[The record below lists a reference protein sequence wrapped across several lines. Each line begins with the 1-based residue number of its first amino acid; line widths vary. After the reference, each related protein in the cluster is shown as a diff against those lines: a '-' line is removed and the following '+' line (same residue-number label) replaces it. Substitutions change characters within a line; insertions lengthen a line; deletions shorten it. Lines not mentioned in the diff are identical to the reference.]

1 MVSTIS
7 KPDVTLQIIG
17 AQDLSDVADQKILL
31 IGQQTAA
38 TVTSG
43 DLVDNVLTL
52 DTDTLFGTR
61 SHVAGMV
68 RSARRVLDGIIPR
81 PQIDVIALDDDGGAT
96 AATAELDITTT
107 PATADGTLTLTIGS
121 AQDHVYSVD
130 VVSGDTATVVAAAFT
145 AVIALDLEA
154 PFTAADVTGTLTIT
168 AANGGTI
175 PNDWGIAV
183 DGEVAGLTLT
193 LTGWASGATDPV
205 LTTVFDPVT
214 DLHYQ
219 TVVWPEAYPEANV
232 ATFLDGRFNV
242 ANDVLDGV
250 AIIHKSDTLSNL
262 KALAV
267 PLNSQ
272 SIDIIGN
279 KPVNTAIYK
288 APAVFGIGD
297 NMAVEIA
304 AIRGARLT
312 TDAPVTAFVLASGSP
327 ADAFGG
333 IGLSS
338 KPYHNTT
345 LPFVAIP
352 RLGLYFSREDQDELN
367 SNGVS
372 TFGANRARTGTILS
386 TQVTTYLT
394 DGAGNPDT
402 SFKFLNTVD
411 QSSAIREFYFENL
424 KARYAQHRLTEG
436 ALIPGRAMANKASI
450 RTFCSQLYI
459 ALADEAITQ
468 SGQAALQD
476 YRDTLSVIVDLAAG
490 KVTIDQKPL
499 LVSQLR
505 VILGT
510 IQINFGS

>member
-43 DLVDNVLTL
+43 DLVENVLTL
-52 DTDTLFGTR
+52 DTDTLFGVR
-61 SHVAGMV
+61 SHIAGMV

-81 PQIDVIALDDDGGAT
+81 PQIDVIALDDNGGAT
-96 AATAELDITTT
+96 DAEAELDITST
-107 PATADGTLTLTIGS
+107 PASADGTLTLTIGS

-130 VVSGDTATVVAAAFT
+130 VVSGDTATEVAAAFS

-154 PFTAADVTGTLTIT
+154 PFTAADATGTLTIT

-175 PNDWGIAV
+175 PNDWGIAI
-183 DGEVAGLTLT
+183 DGEVAGLTLA
-193 LTGWASGATDPV
+193 LTGWASGATDPL
-205 LTTVFDPVT
+205 LTTVFDPVA
-214 DLHYQ
+214 DVRYQ
-219 TVVWPEAYPEANV
+219 TIVWPEAYPEADV
-232 ATFLDGRFNV
+232 ATFLDARFNV

-250 AIIHKSDTLSNL
+250 ALIHKSDTLANL

-272 SIDIIGN
+272 SINILGN
-279 KPVNTAIYK
+279 KPVDTTIYK

-297 NMAVEIA
+297 NMTAEIA

-312 TDAPVTAFVLASGSP
+312 TDAPVSAFVLASGSP

-424 KARYAQHRLTEG
+424 KARYAQHRLTDG
-436 ALIPGRAMANKASI
+436 ALVPRRAMANEASI
-450 RTFCSQLYI
+450 RAFCSELYI

-468 SGQAALQD
+468 AGQAALQD
-476 YRDTLSVIVDLAAG
+476 YRDTLSVILDLAAG

>member
-31 IGQQTAA
+31 IGQQSET
-38 TVTSG
+38 TIPGG
-43 DLVDNVLTL
+43 DLVENVLTL
-52 DTDTLFGTR
+52 DTDALFEPR
-61 SHVAGMV
+61 SHLAGMI
-68 RSARRVLDGIIPR
+68 RSARRVLDGIFPR
-81 PQIDVIALDDDGGAT
+81 PQIDVIALDDATGSTAT
-96 AATAELDITTT
+96 AILDITTG
-107 PATADGTLTLTIGS
+107 PAAADGTLILTIGS
-121 AQDHVYSVD
+121 AQDHVFSLD
-130 VVSGDTATVVAAAFT
+130 VLTGDTAEAVAIAFKDL
-145 AVIALDLEA
+145 IDLDLEA
-154 PFTAADVTGTLTIT
+154 PFLATEGTGTLLLT
-168 AANGGTI
+168 AANIGFI
-175 PNDWGIAV
+175 ASNWGIAI
-183 DGEVAGLTLT
+183 DGKVAGLTLVVGAFAGGT
-193 LTGWASGATDPV
+193 PNPDLTG
-205 LTTVFDPVT
+205 VFDPVE
-214 DLHYQ
+214 DIRYQ
-219 TVVWPEAYPEANV
+219 TIVWPEGYPEADV
-232 ATFLDGRFNV
+232 AAFLDGRFNV

-250 AIIHKSDTLSNL
+250 ALIHKSDTLANL
-262 KALAV
+262 KVLAV

-272 SIDIIGN
+272 SVNIIGN
-279 KPVNTAIYK
+279 KPIDTEFYK

-297 NMAVEIA
+297 NMASEIA

-312 TDAPVTAFVLASGSP
+312 TDAPITAFVLASGSP

-367 SNGVS
+367 SNGIS

-386 TQVTTYLT
+386 TQVTTFLT

-411 QSSAIREFYFENL
+411 QASAIREFYFENL
-424 KARYAQHRLTEG
+424 KARYAQHRLTDG
-436 ALIPGRAMANKASI
+436 ALVPRRAMANEASI
-450 RTFCSQLYI
+450 RSFCSELYI
-459 ALADEAITQ
+459 ALAAEAITQ
-468 SGQAALQD
+468 SGQAALRD
-476 YRDTLSVIVDLAAG
+476 YRDTLSVILDLAAG

>member
-17 AQDLSDVADQKILL
+17 AQDISDIAEQKINL
-31 IGQQTAA
+31 IGQQIAA

-43 DLVDNVLTL
+43 DLVENVLFL
-52 DTDTLFGTR
+52 DTDTLFGVR
-61 SHVAGMV
+61 SHIAGMI

-81 PQIDVIALDDDGGAT
+81 PQIDVIALDDNGGAT
-96 AATAELDITTT
+96 AATAILAI
-107 PATADGTLTLTIGS
+107 AAGVSTAAGTVTLTVGS
-121 AQDHVYSVD
+121 AQDHVFSVD
-130 VVSGDTATVVAAAFT
+130 FISGETDDN
-145 AVIALDLEA
+145 IAIALKAEIDLDLEA
-154 PFTAADVTGTLTIT
+154 PFTASETTGTLTLT

-183 DGEVAGLTLT
+183 DGEVPGLALT
-193 LTGWASGATDPV
+193 LTGWTGGATDPV
-205 LTTVFDPVT
+205 LTTVFDPIA
-214 DLHYQ
+214 DIRYQ
-219 TVVWPEAYPEANV
+219 TIVWPEAYPEADV
-232 ATFLDGRFNV
+232 ATFLDARFNV

-250 AIIHKSDTLSNL
+250 ALIHKSDTLANL

-272 SIDIIGN
+272 SVNILGN
-279 KPVNTAIYK
+279 KPIDTAVYK

-297 NMAVEIA
+297 NMTSEIA

-312 TDAPVTAFVLASGSP
+312 EDAPITAFVLASGSP

-367 SNGVS
+367 SNGIS

-394 DGAGNPDT
+394 DGPGNPDT

-411 QSSAIREFYFENL
+411 QSSSIRAFYFENL
-424 KARYAQHRLTEG
+424 KARYAQHRLTTG
-436 ALIPGRAMANKASI
+436 ALVPRRAMANEASI
-450 RTFCSQLYI
+450 RAFCSELYSS
-459 ALADEAITQ
+459 LADEAVTQ
-468 SGQAALQD
+468 AGQVALQD
-476 YRDTLSVIVDLAAG
+476 YRDNLSVILDLASG
-490 KVTIDQKPL
+490 SVTIDQKPL